1 MDRYVLINAEGMVTD
16 AVLWDGSDAWSP
28 PDGYSA
34 VRSDV
39 ASHGW
44 IQQSDGSLIA
54 PSIEIPAPSA
64 AELDA
69 QARAWRDGE
78 IARTQ
83 WLVQRHRDQLDLV
96 AVDTSLTGEQFTAL
110 LSYRQALRDWP
121 TAADFPAESGRPV
134 APAFLAGQVQ

>member
-1 MDRYVLINAEGMVTD
+1 MDRYVLVNVEGLVTD
-16 AVLWDGSDAWSP
+16 SVLWDGSDAWSP

-39 ASHGW
+39 ANHGW

-54 PSIEIPAPSA
+54 QSIEVPAPSA
-64 AELDA
+64 VELDA

-78 IARTQ
+78 IASSQ
-83 WLVQRHRDQLDLV
+83 WLVQRYRDQLDLGG
-96 AVDTSLTGEQFTAL
+96 DTSLTAAQFTAL
-110 LSYRQALRDWP
+110 LTYRQALRDWP
-121 TAADFPAESGRPV
+121 AAADFPTESGRPV